1 MDERRKKLA
10 QLLAGFAREQESS
23 PEGTSASVPK
33 RPVRQERESWYREL
47 AREQTT
53 RETWEDRQRY
63 YCPPVIPEDIA
74 HAILQGAN
82 QGTLDLANDP
92 VAASLMDPEQ
102 IREMI
107 RFGRLDPSDLPL
119 LKYRLDRLLGLTSE
133 TNPPD
138 RRVMLSSLAYYYR
151 GVHTVLDEIHQ
162 EVRTEL
168 EQDLLQGAI
177 SQAEKDAYSL
187 ESDQIINQYR

>member
-23 PEGTSASVPK
+23 SEEVLAHAPK
-33 RPVRQERESWYREL
+33 RPLRQDRESWYREL

-53 RETWEDRQRY
+53 RETWEERQRY
-63 YCPPVIPEDIA
+63 YYPPVIPEDIA
-74 HAILQGAN
+74 HAILQAAN

-102 IREMI
+102 TREMI
-107 RFGRLDPSDLPL
+107 RYGRLDASDLPL
-119 LKYRLDRLLGLTSE
+119 LKYRLDRLFGLTSE
-133 TNPPD
+133 PNPPD

-151 GVHTVLDEIHQ
+151 GVHTVLDQIHQ
-162 EVRTEL
+162 EVQAEL
-168 EQDLLQGAI
+168 AHDLAQGEI
-177 SQAEKDAYSL
+177 SQSEADTYSL